1 PRSHVVDALNE
12 VRSMVD
18 SNGHLLNF
26 PVEVRFTKADDM
38 ALSTSYGRDSAYI
51 AVHVYK
57 GMDYQPYFRDVEAIM
72 RTHEGRPHWGKL
84 HFRTAPDLAPAYP
97 LFDEFLQLRKRLDPN
112 RVFAN
117 EYTDRVLGVE

>member
-1 PRSHVVDALNE
+1 MVDALNE

-84 HFRTAPDLAPAYP
+84 HFRTATDLAPAYP
-97 LFDEFLQLRKRLDPN
+97 LFDEFLQLRKRLDPQQSFCQ
-112 RVFAN
+112 RVH
-117 EYTDRVLGVE
+117 RPCLGLKLSVR